1 MGRVRFGPLR
11 PRRGDPSAP
20 VVPSIQMRLP
30 PGGRCV
36 HNGRARCYAWPMQ
49 ASWLLASHF
58 LLGTLVGPSVGLG
71 PTQGVGAGATSQLV
85 AEVDAAV
92 ARALQE
98 DGLPVSG
105 IGLGC
110 QDEACVL
117 DSARAGAHGGVLT
130 ISVEEELNDYRIT
143 ATLRAATSG
152 DEVASKTVDCEICSF
167 DEVTEASVVAAREV
181 MEAAGSLPSGEAA
194 PAPAMSFE
202 GELTVSTDPPGAEV
216 FVDGVSMGTTPFS
229 GMIEVG
235 THEIELRREGYAP
248 EVAFV
253 EIDSE
258 QARTLSVTLT
268 ARGGG
273 GIWGKPWL
281 RPASWAAVGVGAG
294 LLISGFTLIGID
306 ENPYKRDCSGENV
319 DANGVCKFR
328 YNTLGG
334 GVALTVTGVALAAA
348 GATMLVLDNKKSRP
362 VSVAVGPTYLG
373 LRGRF

>member
-1 MGRVRFGPLR
+1 
-11 PRRGDPSAP
+11 
-20 VVPSIQMRLP
+20 
-30 PGGRCV
+30 
-36 HNGRARCYAWPMQ
+36 MQ
-49 ASWLLASHF
+49 ASWLLASNF
-58 LLGTLVGPSVGLG
+58 LLGTLAGPTVGLG
-71 PTQGVGAGATSQLV
+71 PAQGVGAGATAQLV
-85 AEVDAAV
+85 AEVDAQV

-110 QDEACVL
+110 QDDRCVL

-143 ATLRAATSG
+143 ATLRASADG
-152 DEVASKTVDCEICSF
+152 AEVASEVVDCEICSF
-167 DEVTEASVVAAREV
+167 EEVTEASVAAARKA
-181 MEAAGSLPSGEAA
+181 MEAAGALPSAEAA
-194 PAPAMSFE
+194 TAPVMSFE
-202 GELTVSTDPPGAEV
+202 GALNVETDPPGAEV
-216 FVDGVSMGTTPFS
+216 FVDGVSMGVTPFS
-229 GMIEVG
+229 GMIEEG

-258 QARTLSVTLT
+258 QPRTLSMTLT
-268 ARGGG
+268 GGG
-273 GIWGKPWL
+273 GGGPWGKPWL

-348 GATMLVLDNKKSRP
+348 GVTMLVLDNKRARP